1 MAKNKLT
8 KYNVQWIASN
18 IEDTAEHGYS
28 STDWEELRAY
38 LQCLMDSELI
48 EFYQYEA
55 IENLKRE
62 AREERFL
69 TKLGTSPEW
78 LAELKTKIE
87 NI

>member
-18 IEDTAEHGYS
+18 LEDTAENGYTS
-28 STDWEELRAY
+28 NDWQELRTY

-55 IENLKRE
+55 IENLKRQV
-62 AREERFL
+62 REERFL

-78 LAELKTKIE
+78 LTELKIKIE
-87 NI
+87 NV